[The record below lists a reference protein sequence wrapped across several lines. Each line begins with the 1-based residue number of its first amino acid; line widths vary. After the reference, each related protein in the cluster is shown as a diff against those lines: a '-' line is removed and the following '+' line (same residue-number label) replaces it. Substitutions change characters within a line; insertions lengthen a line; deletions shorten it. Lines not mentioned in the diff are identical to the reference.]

1 MALTP
6 PTQGMRPPIP
16 QSAAPV
22 QPMRTPVVGN
32 SLQQL
37 AAMRANRGQV
47 PALGNVQPMQ
57 AMPPAQAP
65 ALPMNENTSE
75 VIKEGAF
82 NAAFETLARKAGV
95 NIIEGVRDVQQV
107 QQQQQIA
114 NLQEA
119 ARGNPAIQRL
129 MAAANDRNVAMQ
141 SGGLIGMAE
150 QVDEGEPTNIEGF
163 VEGIRS
169 ALDIDEFGVTI
180 IEGSK
185 MDSETGII
193 TLPDGRLVDNIRYAT
208 KRDLVEGI
216 KNHREV
222 LKNKVRQLQKGPRSF
237 RDVDGSLK
245 PFPTAPFVGETKL
258 MQIDAKKA
266 EEDLKEYDRKASLAL
281 MNYDSYIA
289 DGNEP
294 MFAQIVGRPS
304 YSSFPINLV
313 NYGRI
318 KNKRFGGLVSM
329 AEGGDLKIAEG
340 GEFSGR
346 VPGDGHGMEDNVRM
360 PIKEG
365 KEQVA
370 TLAVSPSEYVVDSY
384 TMAAL
389 GNGNTDEGADVMDET
404 VKQIR
409 KKAYGSEKQP
419 NEINGLAALKPLI
432 ERV

>member
-1 MALTP
+1 MAVDP
-6 PTQGMRPPIP
+6 RQ
-16 QSAAPV
+16 
-22 QPMRTPVVGN
+22 MRTPVVGN

-37 AAMRANRGQV
+37 AAMRANSGKF
-47 PALGNVQPMQ
+47 PILGNVQPMRP
-57 AMPPAQAP
+57 MPPAQSP

-82 NAAFETLARKAGV
+82 NAAFETLAKKAGV

-107 QQQQQIA
+107 QQQQQVA

-119 ARGNPAIQRL
+119 AIRNPAIQRL
-129 MAAANDRNVAMQ
+129 MMAANDSTIAMQ

-163 VEGIRS
+163 IEGISS
-169 ALDIDEFGVTI
+169 AKDKDEFGVPI

-185 MDSETGII
+185 MDPETGII

-222 LKNKVRQLQKGPRSF
+222 LQDRLQELRKGPRSF
-237 RDVDGSLK
+237 RDVDGSLLS
-245 PFPTAPFVGETKL
+245 FPQAPYFGETKVL
-258 MQIDAKKA
+258 EIAAKKA
-266 EEDLKEYDRKASLAL
+266 EEDLREYDRKASLAL

-294 MFAQIVGRPS
+294 MYSEIVGRPS

-318 KNKRFGGLVSM
+318 KNKRFGGLVNM
-329 AEGGDLKIAEG
+329 AEGGDLKVAEG

>member
-6 PTQGMRPPIP
+6 PTQMMP
-16 QSAAPV
+16 
-22 QPMRTPVVGN
+22 PMRTPVVGN

-47 PALGNVQPMQ
+47 PALGNVQPMRP
-57 AMPPAQAP
+57 MPPAQSP

-82 NAAFETLARKAGV
+82 NAAFETLAKKAGV

-107 QQQQQIA
+107 QQQQQVA
-114 NLQEA
+114 NLEEA
-119 ARGNPAIQRL
+119 AMKNAAIQRL
-129 MAAANDRNVAMQ
+129 MMAANNRNVAMQ
-141 SGGLIGMAE
+141 SGGLI
-150 QVDEGEPTNIEGF
+150 
-163 VEGIRS
+163 
-169 ALDIDEFGVTI
+169 
-180 IEGSK
+180 
-185 MDSETGII
+185 
-193 TLPDGRLVDNIRYAT
+193 
-208 KRDLVEGI
+208 
-216 KNHREV
+216 
-222 LKNKVRQLQKGPRSF
+222 
-237 RDVDGSLK
+237 
-245 PFPTAPFVGETKL
+245 
-258 MQIDAKKA
+258 
-266 EEDLKEYDRKASLAL
+266 
-281 MNYDSYIA
+281 
-289 DGNEP
+289 
-294 MFAQIVGRPS
+294 
-304 YSSFPINLV
+304 
-313 NYGRI
+313 
-318 KNKRFGGLVSM
+318 SM

-346 VPGDGHGMEDNVRM
+346 VPGDGHGMEDNVYM

-389 GNGNTDEGADVMDET
+389 GNGNTDEGADVMDEA

-419 NEINGLAALKPLI
+419 NEISGLAALKPLI

>member
-1 MALTP
+1 MAVDP
-6 PTQGMRPPIP
+6 RQ
-16 QSAAPV
+16 
-22 QPMRTPVVGN
+22 MRTPVVGN

-37 AAMRANRGQV
+37 AAMRANSGKF
-47 PALGNVQPMQ
+47 PILGNVQPMRP
-57 AMPPAQAP
+57 MPPAQSP

-82 NAAFETLARKAGV
+82 NAAFETLAKKAGV

-107 QQQQQIA
+107 QQQQQVA

-119 ARGNPAIQRL
+119 AIRNPAIQRL
-129 MAAANDRNVAMQ
+129 MMAANDSTIAMQ

-163 VEGIRS
+163 IEGISS
-169 ALDIDEFGVTI
+169 AKDKDEFGVPI

-185 MDSETGII
+185 MDPETGIF

-222 LKNKVRQLQKGPRSF
+222 LQDRLQELRKGPRSF
-237 RDVDGSLK
+237 RDVDGSLLS
-245 PFPTAPFVGETKL
+245 FPQAPYFGETKVL
-258 MQIDAKKA
+258 EIAAKKA
-266 EEDLKEYDRKASLAL
+266 EEDLREYDRKASLAL

-294 MFAQIVGRPS
+294 MYSEIVGRPS

-318 KNKRFGGLVSM
+318 KNKRFGGLVNM
-329 AEGGDLKIAEG
+329 AEGGDLKVAEG

>member
-6 PTQGMRPPIP
+6 PTQEMRPPIP

-37 AAMRANRGQV
+37 AAMRANKGQV

-57 AMPPAQAP
+57 PMPPAQPP

-82 NAAFETLARKAGV
+82 NAAFETLAKKAGV

-107 QQQQQIA
+107 QQQQKVA

-169 ALDIDEFGVTI
+169 ALDKDEFGVPI

-258 MQIDAKKA
+258 MQIEAKKA

>member
-1 MALTP
+1 MAVDPKQMMP
-6 PTQGMRPPIP
+6 P
-16 QSAAPV
+16 A
-22 QPMRTPVVGN
+22 RTPVVGN

-65 ALPMNENTSE
+65 ALPMNKNTSE

-119 ARGNPAIQRL
+119 AMRNAAMRRIM
-129 MAAANDRNVAMQ
+129 MAADDRNVAMQ
-141 SGGLIGMAE
+141 SGGLI
-150 QVDEGEPTNIEGF
+150 
-163 VEGIRS
+163 
-169 ALDIDEFGVTI
+169 
-180 IEGSK
+180 
-185 MDSETGII
+185 
-193 TLPDGRLVDNIRYAT
+193 
-208 KRDLVEGI
+208 
-216 KNHREV
+216 
-222 LKNKVRQLQKGPRSF
+222 
-237 RDVDGSLK
+237 
-245 PFPTAPFVGETKL
+245 
-258 MQIDAKKA
+258 
-266 EEDLKEYDRKASLAL
+266 
-281 MNYDSYIA
+281 
-289 DGNEP
+289 
-294 MFAQIVGRPS
+294 
-304 YSSFPINLV
+304 
-313 NYGRI
+313 
-318 KNKRFGGLVSM
+318 SM

-384 TMAAL
+384 TKAAL

-419 NEINGLAALKPLI
+419 NQINGLAALKPLI

>member
-1 MALTP
+1 MAVDP
-6 PTQGMRPPIP
+6 RQ
-16 QSAAPV
+16 
-22 QPMRTPVVGN
+22 MRTPVVGN

-37 AAMRANRGQV
+37 AAMRANSGKF
-47 PALGNVQPMQ
+47 PILGNVQPMRP
-57 AMPPAQAP
+57 MPPAQSP

-82 NAAFETLARKAGV
+82 NAAFETLAKKAGV

-107 QQQQQIA
+107 QQQQQVA

-119 ARGNPAIQRL
+119 AIRNPAIQRL
-129 MAAANDRNVAMQ
+129 MMAANDSTIAMQ

-163 VEGIRS
+163 IEGISS
-169 ALDIDEFGVTI
+169 AKDKDEFGVPI

-185 MDSETGII
+185 MDPETGII

-222 LKNKVRQLQKGPRSF
+222 LQDRLQELQKGPRSF
-237 RDVDGSLK
+237 RDVDGSLLS
-245 PFPTAPFVGETKL
+245 FPQAPYFGETKVL
-258 MQIDAKKA
+258 EIAAKKA
-266 EEDLKEYDRKASLAL
+266 EEDLREYDRKASLAL

-294 MFAQIVGRPS
+294 MYSEIVGRPS

-318 KNKRFGGLVSM
+318 KNKRFGGLVNM
-329 AEGGDLKIAEG
+329 AEGGDLKVAEG

>member
-1 MALTP
+1 MAVDPKQMMP
-6 PTQGMRPPIP
+6 P
-16 QSAAPV
+16 A
-22 QPMRTPVVGN
+22 RTPVVGN

-65 ALPMNENTSE
+65 TLPMNENTSE
-75 VIKEGAF
+75 IIKEGAF

-119 ARGNPAIQRL
+119 AMRNAAMRRIM
-129 MAAANDRNVAMQ
+129 MAADNPTVAAQ
-141 SGGLIGMAE
+141 SGGLI
-150 QVDEGEPTNIEGF
+150 
-163 VEGIRS
+163 
-169 ALDIDEFGVTI
+169 
-180 IEGSK
+180 
-185 MDSETGII
+185 
-193 TLPDGRLVDNIRYAT
+193 
-208 KRDLVEGI
+208 
-216 KNHREV
+216 
-222 LKNKVRQLQKGPRSF
+222 
-237 RDVDGSLK
+237 
-245 PFPTAPFVGETKL
+245 
-258 MQIDAKKA
+258 
-266 EEDLKEYDRKASLAL
+266 
-281 MNYDSYIA
+281 
-289 DGNEP
+289 
-294 MFAQIVGRPS
+294 
-304 YSSFPINLV
+304 
-313 NYGRI
+313 
-318 KNKRFGGLVSM
+318 SM
-329 AEGGDLKIAEG
+329 AEGGGIEIAEG

-346 VPGDGHGMEDNVRM
+346 VPGDGHGMEDNIRM

>member
-1 MALTP
+1 MAVDPKQMMP
-6 PTQGMRPPIP
+6 P
-16 QSAAPV
+16 A
-22 QPMRTPVVGN
+22 RTPVVGN

-65 ALPMNENTSE
+65 TLPMNENTSE
-75 VIKEGAF
+75 IIKEGAF

-119 ARGNPAIQRL
+119 AMRNAAMRRIM
-129 MAAANDRNVAMQ
+129 MAADDRNVAMQ
-141 SGGLIGMAE
+141 SGGLI
-150 QVDEGEPTNIEGF
+150 
-163 VEGIRS
+163 
-169 ALDIDEFGVTI
+169 
-180 IEGSK
+180 
-185 MDSETGII
+185 
-193 TLPDGRLVDNIRYAT
+193 
-208 KRDLVEGI
+208 
-216 KNHREV
+216 
-222 LKNKVRQLQKGPRSF
+222 
-237 RDVDGSLK
+237 
-245 PFPTAPFVGETKL
+245 
-258 MQIDAKKA
+258 
-266 EEDLKEYDRKASLAL
+266 
-281 MNYDSYIA
+281 
-289 DGNEP
+289 
-294 MFAQIVGRPS
+294 
-304 YSSFPINLV
+304 
-313 NYGRI
+313 
-318 KNKRFGGLVSM
+318 SM

-404 VKQIR
+404 VKKIR

-419 NEINGLAALKPLI
+419 NQINGLAALKPLI

>member
-1 MALTP
+1 MAVDPKQMMP
-6 PTQGMRPPIP
+6 P
-16 QSAAPV
+16 A
-22 QPMRTPVVGN
+22 RTPVVGN

-57 AMPPAQAP
+57 AMPPVQAP
-65 ALPMNENTSE
+65 TLPMNENTSE
-75 VIKEGAF
+75 IIKEGAF

-119 ARGNPAIQRL
+119 AMRNAAMRRIM
-129 MAAANDRNVAMQ
+129 MAANNPTVAAQ
-141 SGGLIGMAE
+141 SGGLI
-150 QVDEGEPTNIEGF
+150 
-163 VEGIRS
+163 
-169 ALDIDEFGVTI
+169 
-180 IEGSK
+180 
-185 MDSETGII
+185 
-193 TLPDGRLVDNIRYAT
+193 
-208 KRDLVEGI
+208 
-216 KNHREV
+216 
-222 LKNKVRQLQKGPRSF
+222 
-237 RDVDGSLK
+237 
-245 PFPTAPFVGETKL
+245 
-258 MQIDAKKA
+258 
-266 EEDLKEYDRKASLAL
+266 
-281 MNYDSYIA
+281 
-289 DGNEP
+289 
-294 MFAQIVGRPS
+294 
-304 YSSFPINLV
+304 
-313 NYGRI
+313 
-318 KNKRFGGLVSM
+318 SM

-389 GNGNTDEGADVMDET
+389 GNGNADEGADVMDET
-404 VKQIR
+404 VKKIR

-419 NEINGLAALKPLI
+419 NQINGLAALKPLI